1 MITLE
6 NVTKR
11 AQRTKPIL
19 LSVDFQI
26 PTDRRIAVLGP
37 AGSEKRIFTNLLAG
51 TDMPESGRV
60 VRRANVSFPVGD
72 LPGFSRELSVR
83 INVAH
88 VARLYGADVRWTV
101 KTVEKIA
108 KLGTRFDRPY
118 DQVPAP
124 SRKELAYAVAF
135 SLPFDVY
142 VLSDDKLVREWSRQ
156 QSGKEGK
163 GIGHDIL
170 ALFGA
175 RMESA
180 GMIIATDDVE
190 FARKHCDLGLFLHG
204 GELALTEDMSNPFD
218 EVKQERRKV
227 RALARRRARLIRE
240 KRG

>member
-11 AQRTKPIL
+11 VQRNKPIL

-37 AGSEKRIFTNLLAG
+37 TGPEKRGFMNLLAG

-60 VRRANVSFPVGD
+60 VRRVNVSFPVGD
-72 LPGFSRELSVR
+72 LPGFNKDLTVR

-88 VARLYGADVRWTV
+88 VARLYGANVRWTV
-101 KTVEKIA
+101 NMVEKITKIGA
-108 KLGTRFDRPY
+108 RFDRPY
-118 DQVPAP
+118 EQAAA
-124 SRKELAYAVAF
+124 SRRELGYAVAF

-142 VLSDDKLVREWSRQ
+142 ILADDRLVRDWNRQ
-156 QSGKEGK
+156 QSSK
-163 GIGHDIL
+163 GEKPKSNDIL
-170 ALFGA
+170 ALFAA

-180 GMIIATDDVE
+180 GMIIATEDVE
-190 FARKHCDLGLFLHG
+190 FARKYCDLGLFLHDG
-204 GELALTEDMSNPFD
+204 SLALSEDMSNPFD
-218 EVKQERRKV
+218 KIQERAR
-227 RALARRRARLIRE
+227 RARAIARRRARLIRQ

>member
-6 NVTKR
+6 KVTKR
-11 AQRTKPIL
+11 VQRAKPIL

-37 AGSEKRIFTNLLAG
+37 AGPEKRGFMNLLAG

-60 VRRANVSFPVGD
+60 VRHKSVSFPVGD
-72 LPGFSRELSVR
+72 LPGFIRELSVR

-101 KTVEKIA
+101 NTVEKVTKIGA
-108 KLGTRFDRPY
+108 RFDRPY
-118 DQVPAP
+118 EQAAA
-124 SRKELAYAVAF
+124 SRRELAYAVAF

-142 VLSDDKLVREWSRQ
+142 VLADDKLAREWSRQ
-156 QSGKEGK
+156 QSSKDGK
-163 GIGHDIL
+163 GKGNDIV

-218 EVKQERRKV
+218 EAKQEHRKV
-227 RALARRRARLIRE
+227 RAIARRRARLIRE